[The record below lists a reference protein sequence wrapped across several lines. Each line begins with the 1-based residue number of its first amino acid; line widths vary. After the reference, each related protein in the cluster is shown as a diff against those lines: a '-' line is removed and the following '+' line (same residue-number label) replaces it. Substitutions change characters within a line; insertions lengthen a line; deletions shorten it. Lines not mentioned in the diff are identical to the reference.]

1 MTGLFNR
8 LGERLEGYQNKGL
21 YRQRVIG
28 AGAGQ
33 RVFNSNDYLG
43 LANHP
48 KLKKSLADA
57 VSLYG
62 AGSGGSHLVCGHNQ
76 QHHQLEQELADFVGR
91 DRALLFSSGYMA
103 NIGVM
108 QALLGRHDTVV
119 GDRLN
124 HASLIDAV
132 KISGANHRRY
142 RHGDV
147 AAARKAVAGVKSG
160 QVLIATDGVFSM
172 DGDIAPLSQLSALA
186 ANSGATL
193 MVDDAHGFGVIGE
206 TGAGSL
212 EAVGLTQSQVPVLMA
227 TLGKAAG
234 LQGAFVAGSETLIE
248 GLIQFARTYV
258 YTTALP
264 ASTAAALRTSLHL
277 IQQEPWRRQQL
288 KTNIEYFRRGAEQLG
303 VGLLNSSTPIQ
314 GIVAGNNQRVLA
326 WSEQLAVAG
335 IAVTA
340 IRSPTVPMGSERLR
354 ITLQADHTEQQID
367 QLLEAIGRLENFDDV
382 KREVGSDE

>member
-1 MTGLFNR
+1 MTGLFDR
-8 LGERLEGYQNKGL
+8 LGQRLEGYQNKGL

-33 RVFNSNDYLG
+33 LVFNSNDYLG

-57 VSLYG
+57 VSRYG
-62 AGSGGSHLVCGHNQ
+62 AGSGGSHLVCGHHQ
-76 QHHQLEQELADFVGR
+76 QHHLLEQELADFVGR

-147 AAARKAVAGVKSG
+147 AAATQAVDGVKSG

-172 DGDIAPLSQLSALA
+172 DGDIAPLPELAALA
-186 ANSGATL
+186 ANTGAIL

-234 LQGAFVAGSETLIE
+234 LQGAFVAGSEALIE

-288 KTNIEYFRRGAEQLG
+288 KTNIGYFRRGAEQLG

-314 GIVAGNNQRVLA
+314 GMVAGNNQRVLA

-367 QLLEAIGRLENFDDV
+367 QLLEAIARLEDFDDV

>member
-1 MTGLFNR
+1 
-8 LGERLEGYQNKGL
+8 
-21 YRQRVIG
+21 
-28 AGAGQ
+28 
-33 RVFNSNDYLG
+33 
-43 LANHP
+43 
-48 KLKKSLADA
+48 
-57 VSLYG
+57 
-62 AGSGGSHLVCGHNQ
+62 
-76 QHHQLEQELADFVGR
+76 
-91 DRALLFSSGYMA
+91 
-103 NIGVM
+103 
-108 QALLGRHDTVV
+108 
-119 GDRLN
+119 
-124 HASLIDAV
+124 
-132 KISGANHRRY
+132 
-142 RHGDV
+142 
-147 AAARKAVAGVKSG
+147 
-160 QVLIATDGVFSM
+160 
-172 DGDIAPLSQLSALA
+172 
-186 ANSGATL
+186 

-234 LQGAFVAGSETLIE
+234 LQGAFVAGSEALIE

-264 ASTAAALRTSLHL
+264 ASIAAALRTSLHL

>member
-1 MTGLFNR
+1 MTGLFDR
-8 LGERLEGYQNKGL
+8 LGQRLEGYQNKGL

-57 VSLYG
+57 VSRYG

-314 GIVAGNNQRVLA
+314 GMVAGNNQRVLA

-340 IRSPTVPMGSERLR
+340 IRSPTVPMGSERLL

-367 QLLEAIGRLENFDDV
+367 QLLEAIARLEDFDDV

>member
-1 MTGLFNR
+1 MTGLFDR
-8 LGERLEGYQNKGL
+8 LGQRLEDYQNKGL

-28 AGAGQ
+28 AGADQ
-33 RVFNSNDYLG
+33 LVFNSNDYLG
-43 LANHP
+43 LASHP

-57 VSLYG
+57 VSRYG
-62 AGSGGSHLVCGHNQ
+62 AGSGGSHLVCGHHQ
-76 QHHQLEQELADFVGR
+76 QHHLLEQELADFVGR

-172 DGDIAPLSQLSALA
+172 DGDIAPLSELAALA
-186 ANSGATL
+186 ADSGATL

-234 LQGAFVAGSETLIE
+234 LQGAFVAGSEALIE

-264 ASTAAALRTSLHL
+264 ASIAAALRTSLHL

>member
-1 MTGLFNR
+1 MTGLFDR
-8 LGERLEGYQNKGL
+8 LGQRLEGYQNKGL

-33 RVFNSNDYLG
+33 LVFNSNDYLG

-57 VSLYG
+57 VSRYG
-62 AGSGGSHLVCGHNQ
+62 AGSGGSHLVCGHHQ
-76 QHHQLEQELADFVGR
+76 QHHLLEQELADFVGR

-147 AAARKAVAGVKSG
+147 VAARKAVAGVKSG

-172 DGDIAPLSQLSALA
+172 DGDIAPLPELAALA
-186 ANSGATL
+186 ANTGAIL

-234 LQGAFVAGSETLIE
+234 LQGAFVAGSEALIE

-288 KTNIEYFRRGAEQLG
+288 KTNIGYFRRGAEQLG

-314 GIVAGNNQRVLA
+314 GMVAGNNQRVLA

-367 QLLEAIGRLENFDDV
+367 QLLEAIARLEDFDDV